1 MVWLYHVL
9 VTGEDGTPRLPSS
22 GLTEEEKVV
31 EEGKPVTLKW
41 GDDGDDGGDG
51 GDGDGSDGRKVA
63 EEGNPVTGDY
73 GEGDGDGHRMMAKDG
88 KPVTIIWG
96 EH

>member
-1 MVWLYHVL
+1 MFDGWFLIHYINTSPLSVTLDLQSVRESLYDCITSYVHIISYMVWLYHIL

-51 GDGDGSDGRKVA
+51 DGSDG
-63 EEGNPVTGDY
+63 
-73 GEGDGDGHRMMAKDG
+73 
-88 KPVTIIWG
+88 
-96 EH
+96 

>member
-1 MVWLYHVL
+1 MVWLYHIL

-51 GDGDGSDGRKVA
+51 DGSDG
-63 EEGNPVTGDY
+63 
-73 GEGDGDGHRMMAKDG
+73 
-88 KPVTIIWG
+88 
-96 EH
+96 

>member
-1 MVWLYHVL
+1 MIWVYHVL
-9 VTGEDGTPRLPSS
+9 VTSEDGTPRLPSS

-51 GDGDGSDGRKVA
+51 GDGGYGGGDDVGGGGCVDGGDDVGDDNN
-63 EEGNPVTGDY
+63 EEQQQ
-73 GEGDGDGHRMMAKDG
+73 
-88 KPVTIIWG
+88 
-96 EH
+96 